1 MEKKGYKV
9 LLVEDD
15 LFLSKILSSKFKKEG
30 FLVELAMDGE
40 EGLKKVKSFAP
51 DIILLDLIMPKKNGF
66 EVLEEIKLNDKTK
79 NIPVIILSNL
89 GQNSDV
95 SKGKELGAVDY
106 LVKANF
112 SLKEVVARVR
122 EHLAKS
128 KK

>member
-1 MEKKGYKV
+1 MDKKGYKV
-9 LLVEDD
+9 LLIEDD

-30 FLVELAMDGE
+30 FLIELALDGE
-40 EGLKKVKSFAP
+40 EGLKKIKSFMP

-66 EVLEEIKLNDKTK
+66 EVLEEIKLNDKIK

-89 GQNSDV
+89 GQDSDI

-106 LVKANF
+106 LIKANF
-112 SLKEVVARVR
+112 SLKEVVAKVR
-122 EHLAKS
+122 EYLAKS

>member
-112 SLKEVVARVR
+112 SLKEVVAKVR